1 MLNCYSILHISH
13 IAKKNTIN
21 LFYFIFIYITII
33 FSNPAIRN
41 DAPDTNEWHSNSWW
55 KQFAWESEN
64 FGNPWRIVPA
74 DFIFPRN
81 IPVKCLWD
89 HWWFGNKDKGFR
101 PYHYM
106 KATLFPHSK
115 QCGPYFSKAKKIC
128 EKICRVINDQKMLP
142 TGKTNIKELTIS
154 EHDMV
159 FNNAYR
165 SLIDACCSVCK
176 NTITKPGEL
185 SYVSVF
191 DLIARANSIN
201 KENGILTV
209 I

>member
-13 IAKKNTIN
+13 IAKKKLQ
-21 LFYFIFIYITII
+21 LFYFIFIHITIN
-33 FSNPAIRN
+33 FSNPAITN

-64 FGNPWRIVPA
+64 FGNPWRILPV

-81 IPVKCLWD
+81 IPVKTHWNQ
-89 HWWFGNKDKGFR
+89 WWFGNKDKGLR
-101 PYHYM
+101 PYM
-106 KATLFPHSK
+106 KATLFLPHSK
-115 QCGPYFSKAKKIC
+115 QSGLYFSNAKKIC

-142 TGKTNIKELTIS
+142 TGKTKIKELTIS

-165 SLIDACCSVCK
+165 SLIDACCIVC
-176 NTITKPGEL
+176 
-185 SYVSVF
+185 
-191 DLIARANSIN
+191 
-201 KENGILTV
+201 
-209 I
+209 